1 MQAAQERKKIRG
13 KEKRETGLSEGGR
26 RREETRAAAGRCA
39 KEDRPCEEDG
49 SAGFAATAKNL
60 RGEDRERKAYDG
72 WEKRADGAAG
82 AGICGRHQRAYAA
95 IWQRSDKTATAQKN
109 G

>member
-1 MQAAQERKKIRG
+1 M
-13 KEKRETGLSEGGR
+13 
-26 RREETRAAAGRCA
+26 RAAAGRCA

-72 WEKRADGAAG
+72 GEKRADAGQTAKEESLFGPDKTRIADFGIGKRKREMELSKRDNAAG
-82 AGICGRHQRAYAA
+82 ENK
-95 IWQRSDKTATAQKN
+95 WQWN
-109 G
+109 GG